1 MHILFFFIYAVSP
14 LARYDALT
22 ASGGPVRADEHQRHI
37 VEELDQLWY
46 ELQHYNP
53 PDIKGTAQSGAAAA
67 FNKNQDEN
75 LFRAVRKKVYFDP
88 RMTVGNRWIK

>member
-1 MHILFFFIYAVSP
+1 MHILARFIYAVSP

-37 VEELDQLWY
+37 VEELDQLWH

-53 PDIKGTAQSGAAAA
+53 PEIKGTAQSGAAAT
-67 FNKNQDEN
+67 NKNQDEN
-75 LFRAVRKKVYFDP
+75 LFRAVRKKKFILIQ
-88 RMTVGNRWIK
+88 G